1 MSVKY
6 DVFGEV
12 NPSIRNDLEN
22 LYSELKKKKEFD
34 EFFIQG
40 IVIELNDMFQI
51 DPMSVSMFVDYIT
64 AFASNG
70 LCNFP
75 ISHKLKNTLLIRK
88 KDILRVKQ
96 NPKLIKKDNIVE
108 SYFEIEEPGTPMSE
122 LSMNTSIGFV

>member
-64 AFASNG
+64 VFASNG